1 MTNVRFLSK
10 SFRIIAKEKLKTF
23 AIILENNEINSENNE
38 INYSEFDDG
47 KPKHEKRLNRFSVHK
62 TRTVNLAKYLKGKDK
77 IEENFFKRLNNCYD
91 YLLFKDYTNLNKIK
105 LGATHSCQVH
115 LLCPMCAIVRA
126 AKQVQLYE
134 AKFKELKRK
143 NPKLSIY
150 YVVLTVKNGTDLSER
165 YNHLEKSLK
174 KLTARRR
181 DALVAK
187 KGSKSKKYALNS
199 VFANVS
205 AGAYSIEVKKGENSK
220 EWHPHANLLLLSE
233 DRILE
238 SEIKAE
244 WKKITK
250 DSKIAYCQV
259 KDDDDKTVFVEI
271 FKYALK
277 FSEMGFDDNFTA
289 WDSLRGRRLMGTF
302 GDFRGLDI
310 EKEDTEIALKDEP
323 YIELFYKYQAE
334 SQKYKLHRKNKIEV

>member
-1 MTNVRFLSK
+1 MTNLQRLSEK
-10 SFRIIAKEKLKTF
+10 SYITTVDMPSPDVKSD
-23 AIILENNEINSENNE
+23 NSEF
-38 INYSEFDDG
+38 SDD
-47 KPKHEKRLNRFSVHK
+47 KFKHQKRLNRLSVHK
-62 TRTVNLAKYLKGKDK
+62 KRTRSISEYLKNNDK
-77 IEENFFKRLNNCYD
+77 IEENFFKRLDSCYD
-91 YLLFKDYTNLNKIK
+91 YLLFKDYINLNKIK

-134 AKFKELKRK
+134 AKFKELKK
-143 NPKLSIY
+143 ENPKLSIY

-165 YNHLEKSLK
+165 YNHLQESLK
-174 KLTARRR
+174 KLIERRR
-181 DALVAK
+181 EAQKAK
-187 KGSKSKKYALNS
+187 NGKKSSNYALNS

-244 WKKITK
+244 WKSITK

-277 FSEMGFDDNFTA
+277 FSDMEFDDNFTA
-289 WDSLRGRRLMGTF
+289 WDTLKGRRLMGTF

-323 YIELFYKYQAE
+323 YIELFYKYQSE

>member
-1 MTNVRFLSK
+1 MTNLQRLSEKSYIKTADVPLPDSK
-10 SFRIIAKEKLKTF
+10 SD
-23 AIILENNEINSENNE
+23 S
-38 INYSEFDDG
+38 SEFSDDRF
-47 KPKHEKRLNRFSVHK
+47 KHEKRLNRLSAHK
-62 TRTVNLAKYLKGKDK
+62 KRTRSISDYLKNNGK
-77 IEENFFKRLNNCYD
+77 IEENFFKKLNSCYD
-91 YLLFKDYTNLNKIK
+91 YLLFKDYVNLNKIK
-105 LGATHSCQVH
+105 LAATHSCQVH

-134 AKFKELKRK
+134 DKVKELKRK
-143 NPKLSIY
+143 NPKLSLY

-165 YNHLEKSLK
+165 YEHLKSSLK
-174 KLTARRR
+174 ILTSRRQ
-181 DALVAK
+181 DAIIAK
-187 KGSKSKKYALNS
+187 SGKKSKNYALNS

-205 AGAYSIEVKKGENSK
+205 AGAYSIEIKRGENSK

-233 DRILE
+233 DRIIE

-277 FSEMGFDDNFTA
+277 FSEMEFDDNFIA
-289 WDSLRGRRLMGTF
+289 WDTLKGCRLMGNF
-302 GDFRGLDI
+302 GDFRGLDVM
-310 EKEDTEIALKDEP
+310 KEDTKIALKDES
-323 YIELFYKYQAE
+323 YIELFYKYQSE
-334 SQKYKLHRKNKIEV
+334 TQKYKLHRKNDTGV

>member
-1 MTNVRFLSK
+1 MTNLQRLSEKSYLVTADVPLPDSK
-10 SFRIIAKEKLKTF
+10 SDD
-23 AIILENNEINSENNE
+23 
-38 INYSEFDDG
+38 SEFSDDRF
-47 KPKHEKRLNRFSVHK
+47 KHEKRLNRLSAHK
-62 TRTVNLAKYLKGKDK
+62 KRTRSISEYLKNNDK
-77 IEENFFKRLNNCYD
+77 IEENFFKRLDSCYD

-105 LGATHSCQVH
+105 LAATHCCRVH

-134 AKFKELKRK
+134 AKFKELKK
-143 NPKLSIY
+143 ENPKLSIY
-150 YVVLTVKNGTDLSER
+150 YVVLTVKNGPDLSER
-165 YNHLEKSLK
+165 YEHLKKSLK
-174 KLTARRR
+174 KLIERRR
-181 DALVAK
+181 EAQKAK
-187 KGSKSKKYALNS
+187 NGKKSSNYALNS
-199 VFANVS
+199 VFSNVS

-277 FSEMGFDDNFTA
+277 FSEMEFDDNFTA
-289 WDSLRGRRLMGTF
+289 WDTLKGCHLMGSF
-302 GDFRGLDI
+302 GHFRGLDI

-323 YIELFYKYQAE
+323 YIELFYKYQSE

>member
-1 MTNVRFLSK
+1 MANLYDLSEK
-10 SFRIIAKEKLKTF
+10 SYIVTANMPLLEKK
-23 AIILENNEINSENNE
+23 
-38 INYSEFDDG
+38 DDNLDFNDD
-47 KPKHEKRLNRFSVHK
+47 KFKHNKRLNRLSSHK
-62 TRTVNLAKYLKGKDK
+62 KRTRNLSKYLKDNEK
-77 IEENFFKRLNNCYD
+77 IQEDFFRRLDTCYD
-91 YLLFKDYTNLNKIK
+91 FLLFKDYTALNKVK

-134 AKFKELKRK
+134 AKFQELKRE

-165 YNHLEKSLK
+165 YNHLQKSLK
-174 KLTARRR
+174 KLIGRRR
-181 DALVAK
+181 EAQKAK
-187 KGSKSKKYALNS
+187 HGKKSSNYALNS

-238 SEIKAE
+238 SEIKSE
-244 WKKITK
+244 WKSITK

-277 FSEMGFDDNFTA
+277 FSEMEFDDNFEA
-289 WDSLRGRRLMGTF
+289 WETLRGRRLMGTF

-323 YIELFYKYQAE
+323 YIELFYKYQSE

>member
-1 MTNVRFLSK
+1 MTNLQRLSEK
-10 SFRIIAKEKLKTF
+10 SYLVTADMPSPDVKSD
-23 AIILENNEINSENNE
+23 NSEF
-38 INYSEFDDG
+38 SDD
-47 KPKHEKRLNRFSVHK
+47 KFKHEKRLNRLSAHK
-62 TRTVNLAKYLKGKDK
+62 KRTRSISEYLKSKDK
-77 IEENFFKRLNNCYD
+77 IEENFFKRLDSCYD
-91 YLLFKDYTNLNKIK
+91 YLLFKDYVNFNKIK
-105 LGATHSCQVH
+105 LGATHSCQVP

-143 NPKLSIY
+143 TPKLSIY

-165 YNHLEKSLK
+165 YNHLQESLK
-174 KLTARRR
+174 KLIARRR
-181 DALVAK
+181 QAILAK
-187 KGSKSKKYALNS
+187 SGNKSSNYALNS

-277 FSEMGFDDNFTA
+277 FSEMEFDDNFTA
-289 WDSLRGRRLMGTF
+289 WDTLKGRRLMGTF

-323 YIELFYKYQAE
+323 YIELFYKYQSE

>member
-1 MTNVRFLSK
+1 MTNLQRLS
-10 SFRIIAKEKLKTF
+10 EKPYITTVNVPLPDIKGD
-23 AIILENNEINSENNE
+23 NSEF
-38 INYSEFDDG
+38 SDD
-47 KPKHEKRLNRFSVHK
+47 KFKHEKRLNRLSAHK
-62 TRTVNLAKYLKGKDK
+62 KRTRSISEYLKNNDK
-77 IEENFFKRLNNCYD
+77 IEENFFKRLDSCYD
-91 YLLFKDYTNLNKIK
+91 YLLFKDYVNLNKIK
-105 LGATHSCQVH
+105 LGATHCCRVH

-134 AKFKELKRK
+134 AKFKELKK
-143 NPKLSIY
+143 ENPKLSIY

-165 YNHLEKSLK
+165 YNHLQESLK
-174 KLTARRR
+174 KLIERRR
-181 DALVAK
+181 EAQKAK
-187 KGSKSKKYALNS
+187 NGKKSSNYALNS

-244 WKKITK
+244 WKSITK

-277 FSEMGFDDNFTA
+277 FSEMEFDDNFTA
-289 WDSLRGRRLMGTF
+289 WDTLKGRRLMGTF

-323 YIELFYKYQAE
+323 YIELFYKYQ
-334 SQKYKLHRKNKIEV
+334 SVFGKYILHRK

>member
-1 MTNVRFLSK
+1 MTKLSILTEK
-10 SFRIIAKEKLKTF
+10 SIVKKNTSLAEQKKD
-23 AIILENNEINSENNE
+23 NSEF
-38 INYSEFDDG
+38 SDD
-47 KPKHEKRLNRFSVHK
+47 KFKHEKRLNRLSIHK
-62 TRTVNLAKYLKGKDK
+62 KRTRAISEYLKNEGK
-77 IEENFFKRLNNCYD
+77 IEENFFRRLDTCYD
-91 YLLFKDYTNLNKIK
+91 YLLFKDYRNLNKIR

-150 YVVLTVKNGTDLSER
+150 YVVLTVKNGIDLLER
-165 YNHLEKSLK
+165 YEHLKNSLK
-174 KLTARRR
+174 ILTSRRQ
-181 DALVAK
+181 DAIIAK
-187 KGSKSKKYALNS
+187 SGKKSKNYALNS

-205 AGAYSIEVKKGENSK
+205 AGAYSIEVKKGENSN

-244 WKKITK
+244 WKSITK

-259 KDDDDKTVFVEI
+259 KNDDDKTVFVEI

-277 FSEMGFDDNFTA
+277 FSEMDFDDNFTA
-289 WDSLRGRRLMGTF
+289 WDSLKGRRLMGTF

-323 YIELFYKYQAE
+323 YIELFYKYQSE
-334 SQKYKLHRKNKIEV
+334 SQKYKLHRKNHIEV

>member
-1 MTNVRFLSK
+1 MTKLNILTEKSIVKINKSLSEQ
-10 SFRIIAKEKLKTF
+10 KED
-23 AIILENNEINSENNE
+23 NSEF
-38 INYSEFDDG
+38 SDD
-47 KPKHEKRLNRFSVHK
+47 KFKHEKRLNRLSAHKNRTKSISV
-62 TRTVNLAKYLKGKDK
+62 YLKNEGK
-77 IEENFFKRLNNCYD
+77 IEDNFFRRLDTCYD
-91 YLLFKDYTNLNKIK
+91 YLLFKDYTSLNKIK

-134 AKFKELKRK
+134 AKFKELKK
-143 NPKLSIY
+143 ENPKLSIY

-165 YNHLEKSLK
+165 YNHLQESLK
-174 KLTARRR
+174 KLIERRR
-181 DALVAK
+181 EAQKAK
-187 KGSKSKKYALNS
+187 NGKKSSNYALNS

-205 AGAYSIEVKKGENSK
+205 AGAYSIEIKKGENSG

-238 SEIKAE
+238 SAIKVE
-244 WKKITK
+244 WKSITK

-277 FSEMGFDDNFTA
+277 FSEMEFDDNFTA
-289 WDSLRGRRLMGTF
+289 WETLRGRRLMGTF

-323 YIELFYKYQAE
+323 YIELFYKYQSE
-334 SQKYKLHRKNKIEV
+334 SKKYKLHRKNHIEV

>member
-1 MTNVRFLSK
+1 MTKIQNLSEK
-10 SFRIIAKEKLKTF
+10 SYITTADMPLPEVK
-23 AIILENNEINSENNE
+23 SDD
-38 INYSEFDDG
+38 SEFSDD
-47 KPKHEKRLNRFSVHK
+47 KFKHEKRLNRLSAHK
-62 TRTVNLAKYLKGKDK
+62 KRTRSLSSYLKYEDK
-77 IEENFFKRLNNCYD
+77 IDFSFFNRLHSCYD
-91 YLLFKDYTNLNKIK
+91 YLLFKDYVNLKKVK

-134 AKFKELKRK
+134 AKFKELKK
-143 NPKLSIY
+143 ENPKLSIY

-165 YNHLEKSLK
+165 YNHLQESLK
-174 KLTARRR
+174 KLIERRR
-181 DALVAK
+181 EAK
-187 KGSKSKKYALNS
+187 KAKSGKKSSNYALNS

-244 WKKITK
+244 WKSITK

-277 FSEMGFDDNFTA
+277 FSEMEFDDNFTA
-289 WDSLRGRRLMGTF
+289 WETLRGRRLMGTF

-323 YIELFYKYQAE
+323 YLELFYKYQAE
-334 SQKYKLHRKNKIEV
+334 SQKYKLHRKAQIEV

>member
-1 MTNVRFLSK
+1 MTKLNILTEK
-10 SFRIIAKEKLKTF
+10 SIVKKNTSLAEQKKD
-23 AIILENNEINSENNE
+23 NSEF
-38 INYSEFDDG
+38 SDD
-47 KPKHEKRLNRFSVHK
+47 KFKHEKRLNRLSIHK
-62 TRTVNLAKYLKGKDK
+62 KRTRAISEYLKNEGK
-77 IEENFFKRLNNCYD
+77 IEENFFRRLDTCYD
-91 YLLFKDYTNLNKIK
+91 YLLFKDYRNLNKIR

-150 YVVLTVKNGTDLSER
+150 YVVLTVKNGIDLLER
-165 YNHLEKSLK
+165 YEHLKNSLK
-174 KLTARRR
+174 ILTSRRQ
-181 DALVAK
+181 DAIIAK
-187 KGSKSKKYALNS
+187 SGKKSKNYALNS

-205 AGAYSIEVKKGENSK
+205 AGAYSIEVKKGENSN

-244 WKKITK
+244 WKSITK

-259 KDDDDKTVFVEI
+259 KNDDDKTVFVEI

-277 FSEMGFDDNFTA
+277 FSEMDFDDNFTA
-289 WDSLRGRRLMGTF
+289 WDSLKGRRLMGTF

-310 EKEDTEIALKDEP
+310 EKEDTEITLKDEP
-323 YIELFYKYQAE
+323 YIELFYKYQSE
-334 SQKYKLHRKNKIEV
+334 SQKYKLHRKNHIEV

>member
-1 MTNVRFLSK
+1 MVKLVNSLDK
-10 SFRIIAKEKLKTF
+10 SNTVAVDVPLP
-23 AIILENNEINSENNE
+23 NNQNND
-38 INYSEFDDG
+38 SEFSDDLF
-47 KPKHEKRLNRFSVHK
+47 KHERRLNRLSVHK
-62 TRTVNLAKYLKGKDK
+62 KRTRSLSNYLKNEDK
-77 IEENFFKRLNNCYD
+77 IDSKFFNRLHNCYD
-91 YLLFKDYTNLNKIK
+91 YLLFRDYVNLKKVK
-105 LGATHSCQVH
+105 LQATQSCQVH

-134 AKFKELKRK
+134 AKFKELKK
-143 NPKLSIY
+143 ENPKLSIY

-165 YNHLEKSLK
+165 YNHLQESLK
-174 KLTARRR
+174 KLIARRR

-244 WKKITK
+244 WKSITK

-277 FSEMGFDDNFTA
+277 FSEMEFDDNFTA
-289 WDSLRGRRLMGTF
+289 WDTLKGRRLMGTF

-310 EKEDTEIALKDEP
+310 EKENTEITLKDEE
-323 YIELFYKYQAE
+323 YMELFYKYCSE
-334 SQKYKLHRKNKIEV
+334 FQKYKLHRKNHIEV

>member
-1 MTNVRFLSK
+1 MTNLQDLSEK
-10 SFRIIAKEKLKTF
+10 SITTLIPNEKSD
-23 AIILENNEINSENNE
+23 NSEF
-38 INYSEFDDG
+38 SDD
-47 KPKHEKRLNRFSVHK
+47 KFKHEKRLNRLTVHK
-62 TRTVNLAKYLKGKDK
+62 KRTRSLSNYLKNGDK
-77 IEENFFKRLNNCYD
+77 IDLNFFNRLHSCYD
-91 YLLFKDYTNLNKIK
+91 YLLFKDYTNLKKVK

-134 AKFKELKRK
+134 AKFKELKKK
-143 NPKLSIY
+143 NPKISIY

-165 YNHLEKSLK
+165 YNHLQESLK
-174 KLTARRR
+174 KLIERRR
-181 DALVAK
+181 EAQKAK
-187 KGSKSKKYALNS
+187 SGKKSSNYALNS

-205 AGAYSIEVKKGENSK
+205 AGAYSIEIKKGENSK

-233 DRILE
+233 DLIYE

-244 WKKITK
+244 WKSITK

-277 FSEMGFDDNFTA
+277 FSEMEFDDNFTA
-289 WDSLRGRRLMGTF
+289 WETLRGRRLMGTF

-310 EKEDTEIALKDEP
+310 EKEDTEIALRDEP
-323 YIELFYKYQAE
+323 YIELFYKYQSE
-334 SQKYKLHRKNKIEV
+334 SQKYKLHRKNNIEI

>member
-1 MTNVRFLSK
+1 MTKLSILTEK
-10 SFRIIAKEKLKTF
+10 SIVKKNTSLAEQKKD
-23 AIILENNEINSENNE
+23 NSEF
-38 INYSEFDDG
+38 SDD
-47 KPKHEKRLNRFSVHK
+47 KFKHEKRLNRLSIHK
-62 TRTVNLAKYLKGKDK
+62 KRTRAISEYLKNEGK
-77 IEENFFKRLNNCYD
+77 IEENFFRRLDTCYD
-91 YLLFKDYTNLNKIK
+91 YLLFKDYRNLNKIR

-150 YVVLTVKNGTDLSER
+150 YVVLTVKNGIDLLER
-165 YNHLEKSLK
+165 YEHLKNSLK
-174 KLTARRR
+174 ILTSRRQ
-181 DALVAK
+181 DAIIAK
-187 KGSKSKKYALNS
+187 SGKKSKNYALNS

-205 AGAYSIEVKKGENSK
+205 AGAYSIEVKKGENSN

-244 WKKITK
+244 WKSITK

-259 KDDDDKTVFVEI
+259 KNDDDKTVFVEI

-277 FSEMGFDDNFTA
+277 FSEMDFDDNFTA
-289 WDSLRGRRLMGTF
+289 WDSLKGRRLMGTF

-310 EKEDTEIALKDEP
+310 EKEDTEITLKDEP
-323 YIELFYKYQAE
+323 YIELFYKYQSE
-334 SQKYKLHRKNKIEV
+334 SQKYKLHRKNHIEV

>member
-1 MTNVRFLSK
+1 MANVPLPDVK
-10 SFRIIAKEKLKTF
+10 SDD
-23 AIILENNEINSENNE
+23 
-38 INYSEFDDG
+38 SEFSDD
-47 KPKHEKRLNRFSVHK
+47 KFKHEKRLNRLSVHK
-62 TRTVNLAKYLKGKDK
+62 KRTRSLSSYLKHEDK
-77 IEENFFKRLNNCYD
+77 IDFSFFNRLHSCYD
-91 YLLFKDYTNLNKIK
+91 YLLFKDYVNLKKVK

-134 AKFKELKRK
+134 AKFKELKKK

-150 YVVLTVKNGTDLSER
+150 YVVLTVRNGTDLSER
-165 YNHLEKSLK
+165 YNHLQESLK
-174 KLTARRR
+174 KLIERRR
-181 DALVAK
+181 EAK
-187 KGSKSKKYALNS
+187 KAKSGKKSSNYALNS

-205 AGAYSIEVKKGENSK
+205 AGAYSVEIKKGENSK

-233 DRILE
+233 GRILE

-244 WKKITK
+244 WKSITK
-250 DSKIAYCQV
+250 DSKIVYCQV

-277 FSEMGFDDNFTA
+277 FSEMEFDDNFMA
-289 WDSLRGRRLMGTF
+289 WEILRGRRLMGTF

-310 EKEDTEIALKDEP
+310 KKEDTEIALKDEP
-323 YIELFYKYQAE
+323 YLELFYKYQAE
-334 SQKYKLHRKNKIEV
+334 SQKYKLHRNNHIEV

>member
-1 MTNVRFLSK
+1 MANLNDLS
-10 SFRIIAKEKLKTF
+10 
-23 AIILENNEINSENNE
+23 ENNTMATADMPLPKENSEN
-38 INYSEFDDG
+38 SDFDERDF
-47 KPKHEKRLNRFSVHK
+47 KHKNRLNRFSAHK
-62 TRTVNLAKYLKGKDK
+62 KRTVNFSQYLRENDK
-77 IEENFFKRLNNCYD
+77 IDDKFYNRVHSCYD
-91 YLLFKDYTNLNKIK
+91 YLLFNNYTNLKKIK
-105 LGATHSCQVH
+105 LRGTQSCQVH

-134 AKFKELKRK
+134 AKFQELKRK

-165 YNHLEKSLK
+165 YNHLQESLK
-174 KLTARRR
+174 KLIDRRR
-181 DALVAK
+181 QAIFAK
-187 KGSKSKKYALNS
+187 SGKKSSNYALNS
-199 VFANVS
+199 VFANVL

-244 WKKITK
+244 WKSITK

-277 FSEMGFDDNFTA
+277 FSEMEFDDNFTA
-289 WDSLRGRRLMGTF
+289 WETLKGRRLMGTF
-302 GDFRGLDI
+302 GEFRGLDV
-310 EKEDTEIALKDEP
+310 EKDDTEIALKDEP
-323 YIELFYKYQAE
+323 YIELFYKYQRD
-334 SQKYKLHRKNKIEV
+334 SSKYELHRKTKI

>member
-1 MTNVRFLSK
+1 MADVPSSEGK
-10 SFRIIAKEKLKTF
+10 SD
-23 AIILENNEINSENNE
+23 NSEF
-38 INYSEFDDG
+38 SDDRF
-47 KPKHEKRLNRFSVHK
+47 KHEKRLNRLSAHK
-62 TRTVNLAKYLKGKDK
+62 KRTRSISEYLKNNDK
-77 IEENFFKRLNNCYD
+77 IEENFFKRLDSCYD
-91 YLLFKDYTNLNKIK
+91 YLLFRDYTNLNKIK
-105 LGATHSCQVH
+105 LAATHCCRVH

-134 AKFKELKRK
+134 AKFKELKK
-143 NPKLSIY
+143 ENPKLSIY

-165 YNHLEKSLK
+165 YNHLQESLK
-174 KLTARRR
+174 KLIERRR
-181 DALVAK
+181 EAQKAK
-187 KGSKSKKYALNS
+187 NGKKSSNYALNS

-233 DRILE
+233 DRIFE
-238 SEIKAE
+238 SKIKAE
-244 WKKITK
+244 WKSITK
-250 DSKIAYCQV
+250 DSKITYCQV

-277 FSEMGFDDNFTA
+277 FSEMEFDDNFTA
-289 WDSLRGRRLMGTF
+289 WDTLKGRRLMGTF

-323 YIELFYKYQAE
+323 YIELFYKYQSE
-334 SQKYKLHRKNKIEV
+334 SQKYKLHRKNHIEV

>member
-1 MTNVRFLSK
+1 MTNLRYLS
-10 SFRIIAKEKLKTF
+10 EKPYITTVDLPLSSEK
-23 AIILENNEINSENNE
+23 NDNSEF
-38 INYSEFDDG
+38 SDSRF
-47 KPKHEKRLNRFSVHK
+47 KHEKRLNKLSAHK
-62 TRTVNLAKYLKGKDK
+62 KRTRAISKYLESEGKIDD
-77 IEENFFKRLNNCYD
+77 NFFNRLDGCYD
-91 YLLFKDYTNLNKIK
+91 YLLFKDYVNLNKIK

-134 AKFKELKRK
+134 SKFKELKK
-143 NPKLSIY
+143 ENPKLSIY

-165 YNHLEKSLK
+165 YNHLQESLK
-174 KLTARRR
+174 KLIERRR
-181 DALVAK
+181 EAK
-187 KGSKSKKYALNS
+187 KAKSGKKSSNYALNS

-244 WKKITK
+244 WKSITK

-277 FSEMGFDDNFTA
+277 FSEMEFDDNFTA
-289 WDSLRGRRLMGTF
+289 WDTLKGRRLMGTF

-334 SQKYKLHRKNKIEV
+334 SQKYKLHRKNHIEV

>member
-1 MTNVRFLSK
+1 MTNLQRLS
-10 SFRIIAKEKLKTF
+10 EKPYIKTVNVPLPD
-23 AIILENNEINSENNE
+23 IKGDNSEF
-38 INYSEFDDG
+38 SDD
-47 KPKHEKRLNRFSVHK
+47 KFKHEKRLNRLSVHK
-62 TRTVNLAKYLKGKDK
+62 KRTRSISAYLKNSDK
-77 IEENFFKRLNNCYD
+77 IEGKFFERLHSCYD
-91 YLLFKDYTNLNKIK
+91 YLLFRDYVNLKKVK
-105 LGATHSCQVH
+105 LQATQSCQVH

-134 AKFKELKRK
+134 NKVKELKK
-143 NPKLSIY
+143 EKPKLSLY
-150 YVVLTVKNGTDLSER
+150 YVVLTVKNGADLSER
-165 YNHLEKSLK
+165 YNHLQESLK
-174 KLTARRR
+174 KLIERRR
-181 DALVAK
+181 EAQKAK
-187 KGSKSKKYALNS
+187 NGKKSSNYALNS

-244 WKKITK
+244 WKSITK

-277 FSEMGFDDNFTA
+277 FSEMKFDDNFTA
-289 WDSLRGRRLMGTF
+289 WDTLKGRRLMGTF

-323 YIELFYKYQAE
+323 YIELFYKYQSE

>member
-1 MTNVRFLSK
+1 
-10 SFRIIAKEKLKTF
+10 
-23 AIILENNEINSENNE
+23 
-38 INYSEFDDG
+38 
-47 KPKHEKRLNRFSVHK
+47 
-62 TRTVNLAKYLKGKDK
+62 
-77 IEENFFKRLNNCYD
+77 
-91 YLLFKDYTNLNKIK
+91 
-105 LGATHSCQVH
+105 
-115 LLCPMCAIVRA
+115 MCAIVRA

-134 AKFKELKRK
+134 AKFKELKK
-143 NPKLSIY
+143 ENPKLSIY

-165 YNHLEKSLK
+165 YNHLQESLK
-174 KLTARRR
+174 KLIERRR
-181 DALVAK
+181 EAQKAK
-187 KGSKSKKYALNS
+187 NGKKSSNYALNS

-244 WKKITK
+244 WKSITK

-277 FSEMGFDDNFTA
+277 FSDMEFDDNFMA
-289 WDSLRGRRLMGTF
+289 WDTLKGRRLMGTF

-323 YIELFYKYQAE
+323 YIELFYKYQSE

>member
-1 MTNVRFLSK
+1 MTKLNILTEKSIVKINKSLSEQ
-10 SFRIIAKEKLKTF
+10 KED
-23 AIILENNEINSENNE
+23 NSEF
-38 INYSEFDDG
+38 SDD
-47 KPKHEKRLNRFSVHK
+47 KFKHEKRLNRLSAHKNRTKSISV
-62 TRTVNLAKYLKGKDK
+62 YLKNEGK
-77 IEENFFKRLNNCYD
+77 IEDNFFRRLDTCYD
-91 YLLFKDYTNLNKIK
+91 YLLFKDYTSINKIK
-105 LGATHSCQVH
+105 LGATHSCRVH

-134 AKFKELKRK
+134 AKFKELKK
-143 NPKLSIY
+143 ENPKLSIY

-165 YNHLEKSLK
+165 YNHLQESLK
-174 KLTARRR
+174 KLIERRR
-181 DALVAK
+181 EAQKAK
-187 KGSKSKKYALNS
+187 NGKKSSNYALNS

-205 AGAYSIEVKKGENSK
+205 AGAYSIEIKKGENSG

-238 SEIKAE
+238 SAIKVE
-244 WKKITK
+244 WKSITK

-277 FSEMGFDDNFTA
+277 FSEMEFDDNFTA
-289 WDSLRGRRLMGTF
+289 WETLRGRRLMGTF

-310 EKEDTEIALKDEP
+310 EKEDTEIAFKDEP
-323 YIELFYKYQAE
+323 YIELFYKYQSE
-334 SQKYKLHRKNKIEV
+334 SKKYKLHRKNHIEV

>member
-1 MTNVRFLSK
+1 MTNLQDLSEK
-10 SFRIIAKEKLKTF
+10 SILASIPDEK
-23 AIILENNEINSENNE
+23 NDNSEF
-38 INYSEFDDG
+38 SDD
-47 KPKHEKRLNRFSVHK
+47 KFKHQKRLNRLSAHK
-62 TRTVNLAKYLKGKDK
+62 KRTRAMSEYLKNKGK
-77 IEENFFKRLNNCYD
+77 IEDNFFRRLDTCYD

-134 AKFKELKRK
+134 AKFQELKRK

-150 YVVLTVKNGTDLSER
+150 YVVLTVKNGDDLSER
-165 YNHLEKSLK
+165 YEHLKKSLK
-174 KLTARRR
+174 KLVDRRR
-181 DALVAK
+181 QAILAK
-187 KGSKSKKYALNS
+187 NGEKSSNYALNS

-205 AGAYSIEVKKGENSK
+205 AGAYSIEIKKGENSNL
-220 EWHPHANLLLLSE
+220 WHPHANLLLLSE
-233 DRILE
+233 GRILE

-271 FKYALK
+271 FKYAMK
-277 FSEMGFDDNFTA
+277 FSEMEFDDNFMV
-289 WDSLRGRRLMGTF
+289 WDILKGRNLMGTF

-310 EKEDTEIALKDEP
+310 EKEDTKIALKDEP
-323 YIELFYKYQAE
+323 YIELFYKYQSE
-334 SQKYKLHRKNKIEV
+334 FQKYKLHRKNKIEV

>member
-1 MTNVRFLSK
+1 MTKLSILTEK
-10 SFRIIAKEKLKTF
+10 SIVKKNTSLAEQKKD
-23 AIILENNEINSENNE
+23 NSEF
-38 INYSEFDDG
+38 SDD
-47 KPKHEKRLNRFSVHK
+47 KFKHEKRLNRLSIHK
-62 TRTVNLAKYLKGKDK
+62 KRTRAISEYLKNEGK
-77 IEENFFKRLNNCYD
+77 IEENFFRRLDTCYD
-91 YLLFKDYTNLNKIK
+91 YLLFKDYRNLNKIR

-150 YVVLTVKNGTDLSER
+150 YVVLTVKNGTDLLER
-165 YNHLEKSLK
+165 YEHLKNSLK
-174 KLTARRR
+174 ILTSRRQ
-181 DALVAK
+181 DAIIAK
-187 KGSKSKKYALNS
+187 SGKKSKNYALNS

-205 AGAYSIEVKKGENSK
+205 AGAYSIEVKKGENSN

-244 WKKITK
+244 WKSITK

-259 KDDDDKTVFVEI
+259 KNDDDKTVFVEI

-277 FSEMGFDDNFTA
+277 FSEMDFDDNFTA
-289 WDSLRGRRLMGTF
+289 WDSLKGRRLMGTF

-323 YIELFYKYQAE
+323 YIELFYKYQSE
-334 SQKYKLHRKNKIEV
+334 SQKYKLHRKNHIEV

>member
-1 MTNVRFLSK
+1 MTNLQRLSEK
-10 SFRIIAKEKLKTF
+10 SYIVTADIPLADVKSD
-23 AIILENNEINSENNE
+23 NSEF
-38 INYSEFDDG
+38 SDD
-47 KPKHEKRLNRFSVHK
+47 KFKHEKRLNRLSAHK
-62 TRTVNLAKYLKGKDK
+62 KRTRSISEYLKSKDK
-77 IEENFFKRLNNCYD
+77 IEENFFKRLDSCYD
-91 YLLFKDYTNLNKIK
+91 YLLFKDYVNLNKIK
-105 LGATHSCQVH
+105 LGATHCCRVH

-134 AKFKELKRK
+134 AKFKELKK
-143 NPKLSIY
+143 ENPKLSIY
-150 YVVLTVKNGTDLSER
+150 YVVLTVKNGIDLSER
-165 YNHLEKSLK
+165 YNHLQESLK
-174 KLTARRR
+174 KLIARRR
-181 DALVAK
+181 QAILAK
-187 KGSKSKKYALNS
+187 SGNKSSNYALNS

-277 FSEMGFDDNFTA
+277 FSEMEFDDNFTA
-289 WDSLRGRRLMGTF
+289 WDTLKGRRLMGTF

-323 YIELFYKYQAE
+323 YIELFYKYQSE